1 MDGRGFHKV
10 IGSVSFWW
18 TENREGK
25 LKRGRWASN
34 LEEGRGFLGWLG
46 WVGGGLINDNYSSPS
61 ATIKM
66 NPISR
71 GALVGFLWFWGGLE
85 RWVWGGLGL

>member
-1 MDGRGFHKV
+1 MGEQFGGGKGIFGV
-10 IGSVSFWW
+10 VGLGGGSVGCGVW
-18 TENREGK
+18 
-25 LKRGRWASN
+25 
-34 LEEGRGFLGWLG
+34 
-46 WVGGGLINDNYSSPS
+46 GGGLINDNYSSPS

-71 GALVGFLWFWGGLE
+71 GALDGFLWFWGGLE